1 MFGEYLGK
9 LDGKPVTK
17 TIPDTFKSIQLN
29 ELASVESFYVNL
41 FASKMEGWLEVLNVC
56 MDPGRTG
63 RTYHISQWMSGRLES
78 VESVESQFEMCAGR
92 LLCSVIW
99 LYGRTD

>member
-41 FASKMEGWLEVLNVC
+41 FASKMGGWLEVLNVC
-56 MDPGRTG
+56 MDPGRTY
-63 RTYHISQWMSGRLES
+63 RISQWMSGRL
-78 VESVESQFEMCAGR
+78 ESVESQFEMCAGR